1 MLYTFRDLMDRMG
14 SRVLQQI
21 LNEQLGRHIKEK
33 LPSINTDLKKTL
45 KKTEDALKKYQD
57 VRKQI
62 VYVGGARLNRN
73 TISGLLKFLKF
84 Y

>member
-33 LPSINTDLKKTL
+33 LPSINTDLQRTL
-45 KKTEDALKKYQD
+45 QKTENEL
-57 VRKQI
+57 RKHGHYDQTNKN
-62 VYVGGARLNRN
+62 L
-73 TISGLLKFLKF
+73 TKSKQFKM
-84 Y
+84 

>member
-33 LPSINTDLKKTL
+33 LPSINTDLKRTL
-45 KKTEDALKKYQD
+45 QKTENELIKHGYYDQTNENLTKS
-57 VRKQI
+57 KQF
-62 VYVGGARLNRN
+62 
-73 TISGLLKFLKF
+73 KM
-84 Y
+84 

>member
-1 MLYTFRDLMDRMG
+1 MDRMG

-33 LPSINTDLKKTL
+33 LPSIITDLKKTL
-45 KKTEDALKKYQD
+45 KKTEDALRKYQD
-57 VRKQI
+57 MCKQI
-62 VYVGGARLNRN
+62 VYVGGH
-73 TISGLLKFLKF
+73 

>member
-14 SRVLQQI
+14 SRVLQEI

-62 VYVGGARLNRN
+62 VYVGGH
-73 TISGLLKFLKF
+73 